1 MNKILFFI
9 SLIFSLTTVS
19 QNNENIFGSF
29 ESNSQLLQ
37 DDSTLNFTSP
47 DDNFRANSYFQLNY
61 NIGNIS
67 TGIQY
72 ESYLPSAMLGY
83 YPQYSG
89 ENGIASYFMNIKRN
103 KIDITLGYFYGQ
115 FGNGLIFRSWEN
127 RQLGINNAIKGI
139 KFKYKFSESF
149 NLTTIYGQQR
159 NGFELNESTIQGI
172 DSNLSLNKFLNFEK
186 TDLTIGASYVGRYQN
201 NSTNDLIP
209 ANVKSL
215 GARVDLYSGRFSLN
229 LEGIIKDSDVIAN
242 EGIILSD
249 KLYDGTALQ
258 LDLGY
263 SKKGLGLNTT
273 FRRLENFNFYS
284 DRLAEGNIYNQQTI
298 SYTPALTKQQDYL
311 LTNIYVYSA
320 QPRLVINALENR
332 SGEVGSQTDF
342 YYTFKKDS
350 FLGKYKSKIAVNF
363 SYWAAIESNFN
374 QDQSYDVEFIGDGNR
389 YYRDFNFELKNR
401 WNNKFNTTITMLD
414 VIIDK
419 GVALGG
425 PLGVQGDIK
434 AKVGV
439 IEGTYRYE
447 NGKSS
452 RAVIQHLWTKDD
464 KKNWAGLVYEYN
476 FSTSLNVFVADGW
489 NYGGTDKIHYYNF
502 GGSFSKDN
510 IRLSLNYGRQRG
522 GLICVGG
529 VCRYVPENTGLNL
542 NLNLVF

>member
-1 MNKILFFI
+1 
-9 SLIFSLTTVS
+9 
-19 QNNENIFGSF
+19 
-29 ESNSQLLQ
+29 
-37 DDSTLNFTSP
+37 
-47 DDNFRANSYFQLNY
+47 
-61 NIGNIS
+61 
-67 TGIQY
+67 
-72 ESYLPSAMLGY
+72 
-83 YPQYSG
+83 
-89 ENGIASYFMNIKRN
+89 
-103 KIDITLGYFYGQ
+103 
-115 FGNGLIFRSWEN
+115 
-127 RQLGINNAIKGI
+127 
-139 KFKYKFSESF
+139 
-149 NLTTIYGQQR
+149 
-159 NGFELNESTIQGI
+159 
-172 DSNLSLNKFLNFEK
+172 
-186 TDLTIGASYVGRYQN
+186 
-201 NSTNDLIP
+201 
-209 ANVKSL
+209 
-215 GARVDLYSGRFSLN
+215 
-229 LEGIIKDSDVIAN
+229 
-242 EGIILSD
+242 
-249 KLYDGTALQ
+249 
-258 LDLGY
+258 
-263 SKKGLGLNTT
+263 
-273 FRRLENFNFYS
+273 
-284 DRLAEGNIYNQQTI
+284 LAEGNIYNQQTI

-476 FSTSLNVFVADGW
+476 FSTSLNVFIADGW
-489 NYGGTDKIHYYNF
+489 NYGGADKIHYYNF
-502 GGSFSKDN
+502 GGSYSKDN
-510 IRLSLNYGRQRG
+510 MRLSLNYGRQRG

-529 VCRYVPENTGLNL
+529 ACRYVPENTGLNL